1 MEPVARHFLALFLA
15 FIVIVIVIEAEVYG
29 TCCQLMLEREHEDIT
44 VHEVQIYSVSMRIL
58 QCMRSRYIL
67 SACSSILKSSLKV

>member
-44 VHEVQIYSVSMRIL
+44 VHEVQIYSVSMQL
-58 QCMRSRYIL
+58 HFKKF
-67 SACSSILKSSLKV
+67 LKSIKKTYDGVTSEKP